1 METRES
7 VISFIRSETEFA
19 AERLEE
25 FMQNEYGKGDEREK
39 PIKKDLIQCLTWG
52 VYDQY
57 DVRDSHVPAFVL
69 NWCNCW
75 HNEKRVAEVVTV
87 RNYFHNGVIREN
99 MAEIIEIISNGYN
112 SGMFKFMHCETFDI
126 IYQEF
131 KKDLPGRGLFGGL
144 GDDLKTKLLPFIGEK
159 VTTTDE
165 LTTWE
170 NVWRL
175 AFFINENWQDLLD
188 VYGED
193 EA

>member
-7 VISFIRSETEFA
+7 VIGFIRSETEFA
-19 AERLEE
+19 AEKLQD
-25 FMQNEYGKGDEREK
+25 FMDNEYGEGGEREK
-39 PIKKDLIQCLTWG
+39 DVKEDLIQGLTAG
-52 VYDQY
+52 IYCGNY
-57 DVRDSHVPAFVL
+57 IPDSEVPAFVL
-69 NWCNCW
+69 NWCNRW

-87 RNYFHNGVIREN
+87 RNYFHDGVIREN

-112 SGMFKFMHCETFDI
+112 SGMFKFMHCKTFDI

-159 VTTTDE
+159 VTTNDE

-175 AFFINENWQDLLD
+175 AFFINENWQELLD
-188 VYGED
+188 VYRDED
-193 EA
+193 